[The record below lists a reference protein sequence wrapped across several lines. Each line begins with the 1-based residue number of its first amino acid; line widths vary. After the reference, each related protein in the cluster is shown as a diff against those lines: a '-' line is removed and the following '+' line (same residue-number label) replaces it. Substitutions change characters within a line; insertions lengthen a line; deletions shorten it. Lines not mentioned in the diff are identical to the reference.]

1 MTCDS
6 ASGSDLSRPFLYFYG
21 LLETFSCFSWQH
33 YATKMWDE
41 GLLPLKIQFHFIAD
55 FVPREGVKR
64 CANQVAKVKE
74 DAQRCGFKVH
84 DESIVEHH
92 GKACFKIRA

>member
-1 MTCDS
+1 M
-6 ASGSDLSRPFLYFYG
+6 ALF
-21 LLETFSCFSWQH
+21 ETLFCFSWQH
-33 YATKMWDE
+33 YATKMRGK

-55 FVPREGVKR
+55 FVRTEGVKR

-74 DAQRCGFKVH
+74 DAERCGFKVH

-92 GKACFKIRA
+92 G

>member
-1 MTCDS
+1 
-6 ASGSDLSRPFLYFYG
+6 
-21 LLETFSCFSWQH
+21 
-33 YATKMWDE
+33 MWGE

-92 GKACFKIRA
+92 G